1 MTPEG
6 VIRQL
11 NPILRGWAQYYQPGV
26 SKDTLQW
33 MSHQL
38 CEPYGDGVYGAILK
52 KEKDGCDK
60 NTTAPFKEGNGDL
73 PPRSKMGE
81 ESVKRSASSIWVT
94 CPFDVTFWSGI
105 PMPRMMPRKLPTA
118 SNAKGSEAAS
128 TGDKTNN
135 PAASPAHKQGDVRN
149 AASLY

>member
-1 MTPEG
+1 MLAKTTS
-6 VIRQL
+6 L
-11 NPILRGWAQYYQPGV
+11 H
-26 SKDTLQW
+26 DTRRRD
-33 MSHQL
+33 SAT
-38 CEPYGDGVYGAILK
+38 EPYLTGLGSVLSAWGQQRHAPMDEPSTLASPMAMVS
-52 KEKDGCDK
+52 
-60 NTTAPFKEGNGDL
+60 TAPFKEGNGDL

-81 ESVKRSASSIWVT
+81 ESVKCSASSIWVT